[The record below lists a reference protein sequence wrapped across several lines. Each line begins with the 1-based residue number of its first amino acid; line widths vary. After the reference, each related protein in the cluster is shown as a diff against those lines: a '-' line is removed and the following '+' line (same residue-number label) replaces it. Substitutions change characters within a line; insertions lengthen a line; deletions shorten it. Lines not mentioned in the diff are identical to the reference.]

1 MEYTEP
7 ETARMLVR
15 NGTQIV
21 VIEAN
26 NGGRGFRRNVEK
38 HVRQLGNWKMTFED
52 FTQTENKL
60 VRIFSHSAEVM
71 NMVAFPDGWE
81 TMYPQYYAAMSSY
94 RKEGRNEHDDA
105 PDATTRSWRD
115 SEATSPKSRKK
126 RSKRQKTQ
134 FIKHPK

>member
-105 PDATTRSWRD
+105 PDATTGVVERFGGNV
-115 SEATSPKSRKK
+115 SEITEEEIEETEDAVY
-126 RSKRQKTQ
+126 
-134 FIKHPK
+134 